1 MVGGGLHQEDLL
13 HKVVLLPQGDLQQV
27 HLQYETLCPWQVS
40 IECVL
45 SKEALCPWQVSIE
58 CVPSKDLSLKSLS
71 VFFASNPKSMRTN
84 SCRGLASRS
93 PEKPCPLGQLI
104 KLKSE
109 QVRFRM
115 VQNVEDKSCK
125 TCLEGVP
132 CKEDLTSQEVGP
144 SLPSQHF
151 EYKVSI
157 MR

>member
-1 MVGGGLHQEDLL
+1 MCSLKRG
-13 HKVVLLPQGDLQQV
+13 
-27 HLQYETLCPWQVS
+27 T
-40 IECVL
+40 
-45 SKEALCPWQVSIE
+45 
-58 CVPSKDLSLKSLS
+58 LSLTSKN
-71 VFFASNPKSMRTN
+71 VFVTSNPKSMRTN

-104 KLKSE
+104 KLNSE

-151 EYKVSI
+151 EYKVST